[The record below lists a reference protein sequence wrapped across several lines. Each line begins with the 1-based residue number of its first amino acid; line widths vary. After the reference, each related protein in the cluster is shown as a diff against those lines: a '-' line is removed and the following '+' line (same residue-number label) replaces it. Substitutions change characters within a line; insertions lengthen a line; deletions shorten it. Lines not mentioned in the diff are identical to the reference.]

1 MDWRECIEKD
11 IVKETSTNTH
21 KIRSLKEIASLKR
34 KSANTLP
41 QEHHISIITLLYDSL
56 RETLEATAL
65 EKGYKIY
72 NHECYRA
79 FLQEILNEGHSA
91 QQFDMIRKVR
101 NGINYYGRK
110 VRPEEAQEIIT
121 TIQQLIQKFT

>member
-1 MDWRECIEKD
+1 MDWRECIEKE
-11 IVKETSTNTH
+11 IVKEASTNTH

-41 QEHHISIITLLYDSL
+41 KEHHISIITLLYDSL

-65 EKGYKIY
+65 GKGYKIY
-72 NHECYRA
+72 NHECYKA
-79 FLQEILNEGHSA
+79 FLQEILNEEYSA

-110 VRPEEAQEIIT
+110 VQPEEAQEIIT